1 VAVVLLS
8 ASSSQAI
15 PPGGEFVTASGTQL
29 MLEGRPWYLYGAST
43 YGTSNPG
50 GSQPIAAEIELATGG
65 GLNTLRIV
73 DMFDESGIDPDAPYS
88 EAAWAHIDA
97 LLAAI
102 DGAQL
107 HAILDLSAFRN
118 HLQNRELFLR
128 GLAATRAGYPTP
140 AECAS
145 RSGDELTRCVG
156 ARWCIEN
163 AASCT
168 NPYSNARAGEWD
180 SFLEFVATRTNTET
194 GLEYRLD
201 PTIAIVSFAGE
212 PNPPNSGEPLK
223 PTTQELTDFYERVF
237 GQWKAHD
244 SNHLVT
250 TGGLLHIDWEE
261 LFGGS
266 SGIDHEAIFG
276 LANQDVLSVHNY
288 FGHLPATA
296 VNDTKTEVIAAAAAD
311 VGRPWITEEFGFPQT
326 PVDSST
332 ATTYSEADRGAW
344 FRNMYETQ
352 LAPPVGVPS
361 AGVAFWNLGSEHA
374 SESHD
379 VNPQTPA
386 TWAAVREFAPVGPAP
401 PGQVTEYADG
411 ITAGSDPRGVVAGP
425 DGNMWFTE
433 IIGNRIGKIT
443 PSGAVTEYSAGITPG
458 SQPYDIAAGT
468 DGNVWFTEIN
478 RDRIGKITPSGT
490 VTEYSAGITM
500 GSRPYGIAAG
510 PDGNMWFTEITG
522 NRVGKITT
530 AGVVTEYS
538 AGISPGA
545 LPSGIVAGPDGNL
558 WFVEQGGNRIGRITP
573 SGVVTE
579 FSAGI
584 SPSTP
589 LFIAVGADGNM
600 WFTESQGGRIGRITP
615 SGVVTEFSAGIGPG
629 EYPIG
634 IAQGPDGNIWFTQ
647 GDDDPWV
654 GRITPDGTVTQF
666 SAGITGRGLFG
677 IAAGPDGNMWF
688 AESQS
693 DRIARIGVGPAVPPA
708 PEDPCLITQDH
719 SVNSDTP
726 VVLTFVNDTGATVE
740 VYWLTFDG
748 ERRLWLTL
756 APGESV
762 HQDTYLT
769 HPWLALDAVSGEC
782 VGYTLAFDGEYHI
795 ASSVEPP
802 VDTDGDGLLDSWETE
817 GIDANGDGTVD
828 LALDQA
834 PFNTD
839 PEHKDLFLEV
849 DYMSAHQPQPGVLVD
864 VTTAFANAPV
874 GNPDG
879 TSGVRLHALLD
890 EAVPTVAPVCFW
902 NCAGF
907 PAPESFDD
915 LKSGDPESSCD
926 GSFGTAT
933 ERSSP
938 NCEATLAARRLAFRY
953 VLFAHSY
960 SEAPGSSG
968 VGEQPGNDLMVT
980 LGGKTTEWIA
990 AAGGLRSAEAG
1001 TLMHELGHTLG
1012 LGHGGNDEINCKP
1025 NYQSVMSYARQVPN
1039 LDAGRP
1045 LDYSR
1050 TQLATLLE
1058 GNLDEAAGIG
1068 AAPGTVIFG
1077 RSGAPQILPA
1087 GGAVDWNG
1095 NGTISGSVSADINY
1109 LLRADGTPL
1118 CEPAAGQTLVGHD
1131 DWASL
1136 EYNFRESPG
1145 YANGVVDPPRAAPAA
1160 ELTAEAAL
1168 ESAKLADSDRDGV
1181 SNVAESVCSVTRAD
1195 VEGSPKYVN
1204 AKPQQRTSASS
1215 LVQSACKQLERIGPG
1230 TKPQVKRA
1238 AVGEYKEIVDDL
1250 RAANW
1255 LTSAQAAQLRSLADT
1270 L

>member
-1 VAVVLLS
+1 
-8 ASSSQAI
+8 
-15 PPGGEFVTASGTQL
+15 
-29 MLEGRPWYLYGAST
+29 MLEGRPWYLHGAST
-43 YGTSNPG
+43 YGTSNHG
-50 GSQPIAAEIELATGG
+50 GSQPIASEIELATSG
-65 GLNTLRIV
+65 GLNTLRVV
-73 DMFDESGIDPDAPYS
+73 DMFDERGTDPDAPYS
-88 EAAWAHIDA
+88 EAAWAHIDE
-97 LLAAI
+97 LLGAI

-118 HLQNRELFLR
+118 HLQNRELYLS
-128 GLAATRAGYPTP
+128 GLAATGAGYPTP
-140 AECAS
+140 AECAG
-145 RSGDELTRCVG
+145 RTGDELTRCVG

-168 NPYSNARAGEWD
+168 NPYSPAKAGEWD
-180 SFLEFVATRTNTET
+180 SFLDFVATRTNTET

-237 GQWKAHD
+237 AQWKAYD

-266 SGIDHEAIFG
+266 SGIDHEAIFA
-276 LANQDVLSVHNY
+276 LTNQDVLSIHNY

-296 VNDTKTEVIAAAAAD
+296 ANDTKTEVIAAAAAD
-311 VGRPWITEEFGFPQT
+311 LGKPWITEEFGFPQT

-332 ATTYSEADRGAW
+332 STTYSEADRGAW
-344 FRNMYETQ
+344 FRSMYETQ
-352 LAPPVGVPS
+352 LDPSAGVPS
-361 AGVAFWNLGSEHA
+361 AGVAFWNLGSELA
-374 SESHD
+374 SQSHD

-386 TWAAVREFAPVGPAP
+386 TWAAVREFAPAGPAP
-401 PGQVTEYADG
+401 VGQVTEYGDG
-411 ITAGSDPRGVVAGP
+411 ISAGSDPRGVVAGP

-433 IIGNRIGKIT
+433 ILGDRIGKIT
-443 PSGAVTEYSAGITPG
+443 PSGVVTEYSGGITPG
-458 SQPYDIAAGT
+458 SQPYDIAAGP

-478 RDRIGKITPSGT
+478 GDRIGKITPSGV
-490 VTEYSAGITM
+490 VTQYSAEISA

-510 PDGNMWFTEITG
+510 PDGNMWFTEI
-522 NRVGKITT
+522 V
-530 AGVVTEYS
+530 
-538 AGISPGA
+538 
-545 LPSGIVAGPDGNL
+545 
-558 WFVEQGGNRIGRITP
+558 GNRIGRITP

-579 FSAGI
+579 FPTGMALGSEPSGIAAGPDGNMWFTDQFHHQVGRITPSGVVTSFSAGI
-584 SPSTP
+584 SANSTP
-589 LFIAVGADGNM
+589 VFIALGADGNL

-615 SGVVTEFSAGIGPG
+615 SGVVTEFSAGIPLGS
-629 EYPIG
+629 YLVG
-634 IAQGPDGNIWFTQ
+634 IAKGPDGNIWFTQ
-647 GDDDPWV
+647 GDNSSPWI
-654 GRITPDGTVTQF
+654 GRIMPDGTVTQF

-693 DRIARIGVGPAVPPA
+693 DRLGRIGVGPPA
-708 PEDPCLITQDH
+708 PPPPPPDDPCVITQDR
-719 SVNSDTP
+719 SVDSDTP
-726 VVLTFVNDTGATVE
+726 VDLTFVNDTDATVE
-740 VYWLTFDG
+740 VYWLAFDG
-748 ERRLWLTL
+748 ERRLWFTL
-756 APGESV
+756 APEERVEQG
-762 HQDTYLT
+762 TYLT
-769 HPWLALDAVSGEC
+769 HPWLVLDADTGEC

-795 ASSVEPP
+795 TSSIEPP
-802 VDTDGDGLLDSWETE
+802 VDTDDDGLLDSWETN
-817 GIDANGDGTVD
+817 GIDADGDGTVD
-828 LALDQA
+828 LALDRA
-834 PFNTD
+834 PFNAD
-839 PEHKDLFLEV
+839 PEHRDLFLEV
-849 DYMSAHQPQPGVLVD
+849 DYVSAHQPQTGVLAD
-864 VTTAFANAPV
+864 VTAAFANAAV

-890 EAVPTVAPVCFW
+890 EVVPTVAPVCFW

-907 PAPESFDD
+907 PAPESFDE
-915 LKSGDPESSCD
+915 LKSGDPEESCD
-926 GSFGTAT
+926 GSFGTST

-960 SEAPGSSG
+960 SEAPASSG
-968 VGEQPGNDLMVT
+968 VAEQPGNDLMVT

-990 AAGGLRSAEAG
+990 AAGGLRPAEAG

-1039 LDAGRP
+1039 LDVGRP

-1058 GNLDEAAGIG
+1058 GNLDEGAGIG

-1118 CEPAAGQTLVGHD
+1118 CEPGAGQTLVGHD

-1145 YANGVVDPPRAAPAA
+1145 YANGVADPPRAAPAA

-1181 SNVAESVCSVTRAD
+1181 SNVAESVCAVTRAD
-1195 VEGSPKYVN
+1195 VEGSPRYVN
-1204 AKPQQRTSASS
+1204 AKPQQRTSANS
-1215 LVQSACKQLERIGPG
+1215 LVRSACKQLERIGPG
-1230 TKPQVKRA
+1230 TKPQVKGA

-1250 RAANW
+1250 RAADW